1 MSGKLQLSDFGIS
14 LKDGIKGKLNNIC
27 DVPGV
32 KVGHCTIDKDDT
44 HTGVTVILPC
54 EDNPFERKLPAAA
67 VVFNGF
73 GKTQGTIQI
82 EELGTIETP
91 IAMTNTLNVGKV
103 HDAMAEYMTKLCAN
117 DNVEMFSVNPI
128 ITECNDCSIN
138 NIHKRAVEKEHFY
151 AAVESASG
159 DFIMGDIGAG
169 RGMICHGMK
178 GGIGSASRILDIGGK
193 QFTLGVLV
201 LTNHGRM
208 ENLMIGRVYIGHN
221 IAKIIEGNEVDKG
234 SCIIIMA
241 TDLLLDSRQ
250 IRRVIS
256 RASVGLARL
265 GSFIGNG
272 SGELA
277 IGFTTANRKVWNKD
291 QAFESSVTLNESLMD
306 IPFEAMA
313 DCTEEAILRSMINS
327 DSAVTLEGKTIHS
340 LREFIAELN

>member
-1 MSGKLQLSDFGIS
+1 MSGKLQLKDLGIC
-14 LKDGIKGKLNNIC
+14 LKDSIKGKLNNIC

-32 KVGHCTIDKDDT
+32 KVGHCTVDKEDT
-44 HTGVTVILPC
+44 HTGVTIILPC
-54 EDNPFERKLPAAA
+54 EDNIFAKKMPAAA

-73 GKTQGTIQI
+73 GKTQGTVQI
-82 EELGTIETP
+82 EELGTMETP

-103 HDAMAEYMTKLCAN
+103 HDAMVEYMTERCYEDK
-117 DNVEMFSVNPI
+117 VEMFSINPI

-138 NIHKRAVEKEHFY
+138 NIHKRAVEKEHLY
-151 AAVESASG
+151 SAIASARE
-159 DFIMGDIGAG
+159 DFDMGDIGAG

-178 GGIGSASRILDIGGK
+178 GGIGSASRILEIDGK
-193 QFTLGVLV
+193 NFTLGVLV

-208 ENLMIGRVYIGHN
+208 ENLTIGKDYIGRE
-221 IAKIIEGNEVDKG
+221 IAKKIEGNEVDKG

-241 TDLLLDSRQ
+241 TDLPLDARQ

-272 SGELA
+272 SGEVA
-277 IGFTTANRKVWNKD
+277 IGFSTANRRAWDKE
-291 QAFESSVTLNESLMD
+291 QAFESTLTLNESLMD

-313 DCTEEAILRSMINS
+313 DCTEEAILRSMLNS
-327 DSAVTLEGKTIHS
+327 DATHTLDGKTIHS
-340 LREFIAELN
+340 LREFI

>member
-1 MSGKLQLSDFGIS
+1 MSGKLQISDFGIC

-27 DVPGV
+27 DVPGL
-32 KVGHCTIDKDDT
+32 KVGHCTIDNDDT
-44 HTGVTVILPC
+44 HTGVSVILPC
-54 EDNPFERKLPAAA
+54 EDNIFERKMPAAA

-82 EELGTIETP
+82 EELGTLETP

-103 HDAMAEYMTKLCAN
+103 HDAMVEYMTERCKA
-117 DNVEMFSVNPI
+117 DNVEMFSINPI

-138 NIHKRAVEKEHFY
+138 NIHKRAVEKEHLY
-151 AAVESASG
+151 KAVESAVE
-159 DFIMGDIGAG
+159 DFQMGDIGAG

-178 GGIGSASRILDIGGK
+178 GGIGSASRILEIGEK
-193 QFTLGVLV
+193 NFTLGVLV

-208 ENLMIGRVYIGHN
+208 ENLTIGRDYIGRE
-221 IAKIIEGNEVDKG
+221 IAKKIEGNEVDKG

-241 TDLLLDSRQ
+241 TDLPLDSRQ
-250 IRRVIS
+250 IRRIIS

-272 SGELA
+272 SGEVA
-277 IGFTTANRKVWNKD
+277 IGFTTANRRIWDKE
-291 QAFESSVTLNESLMD
+291 QAFENTVTLNESLMD

-313 DCTEEAILRSMINS
+313 DCTEEAILRSMLNS
-327 DSAVTLEGKTIHS
+327 EATQTLEGKTIHS
-340 LREFIAELN
+340 LKEFIAELN

>member
-1 MSGKLQLSDFGIS
+1 MSGKLQINNFGIC
-14 LKDGIKGKLNNIC
+14 LKDEIKGKYNNIC

-44 HTGVTVILPC
+44 HTGVSVILPC
-54 EDNPFERKLPAAA
+54 EDNIFERKMPAAA

-82 EELGTIETP
+82 EELGTLETP

-103 HDAMAEYMTKLCAN
+103 HDAMVEYMTERCKN
-117 DNVEMFSVNPI
+117 DKVEMFSINPI

-138 NIHKRAVEKEHFY
+138 NIHKRAVEKEHLY
-151 AAVESASG
+151 KAIESAVE
-159 DFIMGDIGAG
+159 DFQMGDIGAG

-178 GGIGSASRILDIGGK
+178 GGIGSASRILEIGGK
-193 QFTLGVLV
+193 DFTLGVLV

-208 ENLMIGRVYIGHN
+208 ENLTIGRDYIGRE
-221 IAKIIEGNEVDKG
+221 IAKKIEGNEVDKG

-241 TDLLLDSRQ
+241 TDLPLDSRQ
-250 IRRVIS
+250 IRRIIS

-272 SGELA
+272 SGEVA
-277 IGFTTANRKVWNKD
+277 IGFTTANRKVWNKE
-291 QAFESSVTLNESLMD
+291 QAFENAVTLNESLMD

-313 DCTEEAILRSMINS
+313 DCTEEAILRSMLNS
-327 DSAVTLEGKTIHS
+327 EATQTLEGKTIHS
-340 LREFIAELN
+340 LKEFIAELT

>member
-1 MSGKLQLSDFGIS
+1 MSGKLQISNFGIC
-14 LKDGIKGKLNNIC
+14 LNEGIKGKLNNIC

-44 HTGVTVILPC
+44 HTGVSVIIPC
-54 EDNPFERKLPAAA
+54 DDNIFERKMPVAA

-82 EELGTIETP
+82 EELGTLETP

-103 HDAMAEYMTKLCAN
+103 HDAMVEYMTERCKE
-117 DNVEMFSVNPI
+117 DNVEMFSINPI

-138 NIHKRAVEKEHFY
+138 NIHKRAVEKDHFY
-151 AAVESASG
+151 KAVESAVE
-159 DFIMGDIGAG
+159 DFQMGDIGAG

-178 GGIGSASRILDIGGK
+178 GGIGSASRILEIGGK
-193 QFTLGVLV
+193 EFTLGVLV

-208 ENLMIGRVYIGHN
+208 ENLTIGKDYIGRE
-221 IAKIIEGNEVDKG
+221 IAKKIEGNEVDKG

-241 TDLLLDSRQ
+241 TDLPLDSRQ
-250 IRRVIS
+250 IRRIIS

-272 SGELA
+272 SGEVA
-277 IGFTTANRKVWNKD
+277 IGFTTANRRIWNKESV
-291 QAFESSVTLNESLMD
+291 FESTVTLNESLMD

-313 DCTEEAILRSMINS
+313 DCTEEAILRSMLNS
-327 DSAVTLEGKTIHS
+327 EATPALEGKTIHS
-340 LREFIAELN
+340 LKEFI